1 MKTRILLLI
10 IVATIISGC
19 KSKHNVDSEVNRRVN
34 FKRTNTYEVEY
45 DFQTGKFRRNNN
57 QLKVDNPVVFKIDNI
72 NSLAYDVK
80 IKCKDS
86 ILASSFTDI
95 WPNLISEKEGSP
107 ASEQNNSSV
116 VNVTQKKEN
125 VHFSSNDVSDKVTA
139 TENNQTKSKQLKEE
153 VVREVE
159 SISKLE
165 MFIKQQIDIEKALES
180 SKKELDTL
188 QRKIQEAEHVKV
200 TINQEINEIDRK
212 IKQLENE
219 INLEKDN
226 EKKEKL
232 YSSRDDLKKSKQE
245 QVQKLEKSDY
255 DIKLATKK
263 IVNLNIQ
270 KLETNYK
277 ETVDNVKKYSD
288 IKNDYLK
295 KFANDSEKFIK
306 TYGSIED
313 IYNKSLK
320 LIAYQKETM
329 DISQNP
335 RLTFPLY
342 DSIYKIKLQEIFSKL
357 DGLEVDVRAF
367 EHNYN
372 ELQKLY
378 SYAKYNPSL
387 DDVLNDVG
395 QTKLYAYIDDLKLIS
410 DKMNENF
417 KVNDFEQMITYLKQV
432 IPLLEK
438 KETYSIVSSSIQP
451 MNDVAVFEIDI
462 KKRNNKSIGELYQER
477 KFRHKEF
484 TYGGTRFDLGIG
496 LSGAWFPNVKV
507 FEFESRNIEEKDNS
521 GNIIKSAPGAF
532 IYLKSNQLYSPSL
545 VGMFTLSHRS
555 THYITFGASAG
566 MGVEFKQD
574 KLQLNSFFVGPSVIL
589 GKYDRIVI
597 TAGILMK
604 EVDILKKGYEIGE
617 AYESK
622 NNGVDFL
629 TKEYRA
635 GGFLSLT
642 YNLTKGVRDNVKY
655 LRALTK

>member
-10 IVATIISGC
+10 IVTSIISSC
-19 KSKHNVDSEVNRRVN
+19 KSTHNVDSKINRRVN
-34 FKRTNTYEVEY
+34 FNRTNTYEVEY
-45 DFQTGKFRRNNN
+45 DFQTGEFKTNNN

-72 NSLAYDVK
+72 NNLAYDVK
-80 IKCKDS
+80 IQCKDS
-86 ILASSFTDI
+86 ILASSFTDVL
-95 WPNLISEKEGSP
+95 PNIIPGKEGSP
-107 ASEQNNSSV
+107 ASEQNNNNA
-116 VNVTQKKEN
+116 VNVTQNKKY
-125 VHFSSNDVSDKVTA
+125 VRFSSDDVSDKVTA
-139 TENNQTKSKQLKEE
+139 TENSPAKSKQLKEE
-153 VVREVE
+153 IVKEVQ

-165 MFIKQQIDIEKALES
+165 IFIKKQIDIEKALES

-188 QRKIQEAEHVKV
+188 QRKIQELQSIKIAS
-200 TINQEINEIDRK
+200 NAEINEIDKK

-219 INLEKDN
+219 INLEKDDD
-226 EKKEKL
+226 KKENL
-232 YSSRDDLKKSKQE
+232 YSNRDDLKKNRQVLVNKIEKSDYEIELANKE
-245 QVQKLEKSDY
+245 IVNLNVQKLEADY
-255 DIKLATKK
+255 KE
-263 IVNLNIQ
+263 IVN
-270 KLETNYK
+270 
-277 ETVDNVKKYSD
+277 NVKIYSD
-288 IKNDYLK
+288 IKNDYLR
-295 KFANDSEKFIK
+295 KFADDSEKIIK
-306 TYGSIED
+306 AYGSIED
-313 IYNKSLK
+313 IYNRSLK
-320 LIAYQKETM
+320 LITYQKETM

-335 RLTFPLY
+335 RLTFQIY
-342 DSIYKIKLQEIFSKL
+342 DSIYKGKLHEISSKL
-357 DGLEVDVRAF
+357 NGLELDVRAF
-367 EHNYN
+367 ENNYN
-372 ELQKLY
+372 DLQKLY

-387 DDVLNDVG
+387 DDVLNESG
-395 QTKLYAYIDDLKLIS
+395 QAKLYAYIDDLKRIS

-451 MNDVAVFEIDI
+451 MNDVVVFEIDI

-507 FEFESRNIEEKDNS
+507 FEFESRNIEEKDDN
-521 GNIIKSAPGAF
+521 GNIISSAPGAF
-532 IYLKSNQLYSPSL
+532 IHLKSKQLYSPSL

-566 MGVEFKQD
+566 MGLEFKQD

-604 EVDILKKGYEIGE
+604 EVDILKKGYQIGQ

-622 NNGVDFL
+622 TNGTDFL

-655 LRALTK
+655 LRTLTK